1 VAASCCK
8 PVTFAISTF
17 SFCFRERIERFIDEN
32 KALMKRM
39 YGEFTMSTEYGPPS
53 RETYD
58 QPSKRNAK
66 REAAGEGGGG
76 GGGGGGTDGAQ
87 DVKRKSVH
95 PRVPDIHT
103 DPGPD
108 PIADTE
114 RSGGESYF
122 SKLRHTRQSFRNNQ
136 SSESGR

>member
-1 VAASCCK
+1 
-8 PVTFAISTF
+8 
-17 SFCFRERIERFIDEN
+17 
-32 KALMKRM
+32 MKRM
-39 YGEFTMSTEYGPPS
+39 YGEFTMTTEYGPPS

-76 GGGGGGTDGAQ
+76 GGGGGSGGGGGGGGGGSDGAQ
-87 DVKRKSVH
+87 DTKRKSVL
-95 PRVPDIHT
+95 PGAPDIHAV
-103 DPGPD
+103 PGPD
-108 PIADTE
+108 PIAETD

>member
-1 VAASCCK
+1 VAASYCK
-8 PVTFAISTF
+8 PVTFAISVLF
-17 SFCFRERIERFIDEN
+17 FCFRERIERFIDEN

-76 GGGGGGTDGAQ
+76 DGAQ
-87 DVKRKSVH
+87 DAKKKSAL
-95 PRVPDIHT
+95 PGVPNMRAV
-103 DPGPD
+103 PGPD
-108 PIADTE
+108 PIAETE
-114 RSGGESYF
+114 RSGRESYF

>member
-1 VAASCCK
+1 LQD
-8 PVTFAISTF
+8 F
-17 SFCFRERIERFIDEN
+17 FCFRERIERFIDEN

-58 QPSKRNAK
+58 QPAKRNAK
-66 REAAGEGGGG
+66 RETSGGRGGDGDDGGGG
-76 GGGGGGTDGAQ
+76 GGGVKDG
-87 DVKRKSVH
+87 KGKSM
-95 PRVPDIHT
+95 PPGVPDLHSV
-103 DPGPD
+103 PGPD
-108 PIADTE
+108 PIAET
-114 RSGGESYF
+114 SSVGGESYF